1 MPELVLSTSL
11 DLTPWRGESTGV
23 VESPMSPVCVKI
35 ANGNTLG
42 SVPRKGASQGPTTFR
57 ASPKSAARAAKP
69 VASVGLVTGITRS
82 RLDKVQA
89 MWKAPSMPALK
100 LCAREEHGPPE

>member
-1 MPELVLSTSL
+1 MPELVLSPSL

-42 SVPRKGASQGPTTFR
+42 SVPKGASQPTTVR
-57 ASPKSAARAAKP
+57 ASPKGVARAAKP

-100 LCAREEHGPPE
+100 L

>member
-1 MPELVLSTSL
+1 
-11 DLTPWRGESTGV
+11 
-23 VESPMSPVCVKI
+23 MSPVCVKI

-42 SVPRKGASQGPTTFR
+42 SVPRKGASQPTTVR
-57 ASPKSAARAAKP
+57 ASPKGASRAAKP

-89 MWKAPSMPALK
+89 MWKAQSAMPALK
-100 LCAREEHGPPE
+100 L

>member
-1 MPELVLSTSL
+1 MPELVLSPSL

-42 SVPRKGASQGPTTFR
+42 SVPRKGASQPTTVR
-57 ASPKSAARAAKP
+57 ASPKGASRAAKP

-89 MWKAPSMPALK
+89 MWKAPSAIPALK
-100 LCAREEHGPPE
+100 L

>member
-1 MPELVLSTSL
+1 MPELVLSPSL

-42 SVPRKGASQGPTTFR
+42 SVPRKGASQPTTVSVR
-57 ASPKSAARAAKP
+57 ADKATRAAKP
-69 VASVGLVTGITRS
+69 VASVGLVTGMTRS
-82 RLDKVQA
+82 RLDMGCDIFPVVAAEDQ
-89 MWKAPSMPALK
+89 
-100 LCAREEHGPPE
+100 LCGLSWA

>member
-1 MPELVLSTSL
+1 MPELVLSPSL

-42 SVPRKGASQGPTTFR
+42 SVPKGASQPTTVS
-57 ASPKSAARAAKP
+57 ASP
-69 VASVGLVTGITRS
+69 
-82 RLDKVQA
+82 
-89 MWKAPSMPALK
+89 
-100 LCAREEHGPPE
+100 

>member
-1 MPELVLSTSL
+1 MPELVLSPSL

-42 SVPRKGASQGPTTFR
+42 SVPKGASQPTTVSVR
-57 ASPKSAARAAKP
+57 ADKATRAAKP
-69 VASVGLVTGITRS
+69 VASVGLVTGMTRS
-82 RLDKVQA
+82 RLDMVQA
-89 MWKAPSMPALK
+89 MWKAPSAMPALK
-100 LCAREEHGPPE
+100 L

>member
-1 MPELVLSTSL
+1 MPELVLSPSL

-42 SVPRKGASQGPTTFR
+42 SVPRKGASKPTTVR
-57 ASPKSAARAAKP
+57 ASPKGAQATKP
-69 VASVGLVTGITRS
+69 VSSVGLVTGITRS

-89 MWKAPSMPALK
+89 MWKAPPSAMPALK
-100 LCAREEHGPPE
+100 L